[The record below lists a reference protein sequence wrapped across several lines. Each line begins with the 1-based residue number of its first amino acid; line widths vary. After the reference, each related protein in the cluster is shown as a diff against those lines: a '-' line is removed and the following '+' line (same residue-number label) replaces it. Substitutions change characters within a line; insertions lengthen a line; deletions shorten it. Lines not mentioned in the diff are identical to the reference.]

1 LSTPLTIPTF
11 RLATYTKGQR
21 MPEKQTIE
29 RARQAKRTGKKPTT
43 QASEFV
49 REEMHHMKEGKH
61 GPESR
66 KQAIAIGLSKARR
79 AGVDLKPPA
88 PGQAKRKT
96 RQSAG
101 SAYRLG
107 QQEGE
112 LSEKKTAARKSTPAR
127 KSTASRG
134 AKTGG
139 RTAAAGRTGRAK
151 TASRSGTTRR
161 GSSTARGRS
170 SSRAKKEP
178 SHKVKAG
185 R

>member
-1 LSTPLTIPTF
+1 
-11 RLATYTKGQR
+11 
-21 MPEKQTIE
+21 MPEKQTLQ

-61 GPESR
+61 GSESR
-66 KQAIAIGLSKARR
+66 QQAIAIGLAKARR

-88 PGQAKRKT
+88 PGQARRKT
-96 RQSAG
+96 RQSAR

-107 QQEGE
+107 QEEGE
-112 LSEKKTAARKSTPAR
+112 LSGNKTASKRTTAR
-127 KSTASRG
+127 KSTATRKRTTARG

-151 TASRSGTTRR
+151 TAAKKAPKTASRK
-161 GSSTARGRS
+161 GRS
-170 SSRAKKEP
+170 SSRAKK
-178 SHKVKAG
+178 
-185 R
+185 

>member
-1 LSTPLTIPTF
+1 
-11 RLATYTKGQR
+11 
-21 MPEKQTIE
+21 MPEKQTIQ

-61 GPESR
+61 GSESR
-66 KQAIAIGLSKARR
+66 EQAIAIGLSKARR

-96 RQSAG
+96 RQSAR

-107 QQEGE
+107 QEEGP
-112 LSEKKTAARKSTPAR
+112 LSEKKPARKTARKST
-127 KSTASRG
+127 TARG

-151 TASRSGTTRR
+151 TAAKKTSRGGTTRR
-161 GSSTARGRS
+161 SS
-170 SSRAKKEP
+170 SSRAKK
-178 SHKVKAG
+178 
-185 R
+185 

>member
-1 LSTPLTIPTF
+1 
-11 RLATYTKGQR
+11 
-21 MPEKQTIE
+21 MPEQQTLQ

-61 GPESR
+61 GSESR
-66 KQAIAIGLSKARR
+66 QQAIAIGLSKARR

-96 RQSAG
+96 RQSAR

-107 QQEGE
+107 QEEGE
-112 LSEKKTAARKSTPAR
+112 LSDKKTASPRRRSTTARKSTPARKSTTAR

-151 TASRSGTTRR
+151 TASRKGTTRR
-161 GSSTARGRS
+161 GASTARGRS
-170 SSRAKKEP
+170 SSRAKK
-178 SHKVKAG
+178 
-185 R
+185 